1 MSDVSPLLRWRLPVP
16 GGALVLTPRT
26 RAPRAYPLPHEAA
39 ARMLRALDPR
49 RPDVRAALDAIA
61 RCGLFAAAPRA
72 SARDRVVAL
81 LRGGQLLAFRERAR
95 VPTLRPEYA
104 EAEDT
109 SLPASEVR
117 TWIEI
122 ELVDTDDRP
131 VPGAAYRIELP
142 DGRARTGTLDR
153 DGRAREDGLV
163 PGTCK
168 VSFPELDGRA
178 WRRA

>member
-1 MSDVSPLLRWRLPVP
+1 MSDVSPLHAWRLRVP
-16 GGALVLTPRT
+16 GGALVLTPRALD
-26 RAPRAYPLPHEAA
+26 RREAPLPFEVA

-49 RPDVRAALDAIA
+49 RPDVRATLDAIA
-61 RCGLFAAAPRA
+61 RCGLFAAATRA
-72 SARDRVVAL
+72 PARERVVAL
-81 LRGGQLLAFRERAR
+81 LRSGRLVAFRERAC
-95 VPTLRPEYA
+95 VPTLRPEYV

-122 ELVDTDDRP
+122 ELVDTEDRP